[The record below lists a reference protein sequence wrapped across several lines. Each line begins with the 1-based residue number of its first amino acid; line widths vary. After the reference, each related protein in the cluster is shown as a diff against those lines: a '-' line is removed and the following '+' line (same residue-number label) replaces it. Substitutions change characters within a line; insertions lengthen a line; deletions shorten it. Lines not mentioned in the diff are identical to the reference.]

1 MFVAYS
7 YPLSTHFIGTD
18 YHWDQLNYFRDRLN
32 SFIESDGDAKYIPI
46 IFTGFNSISVRA
58 TDVAR
63 TTINNDIINYILL
76 LLLADTEHLLVPKEK
91 YLWILKDLFN
101 ITITPEEYNKA
112 LYKLKT
118 WETIDIYNNFEPD
131 IVHKALEK
139 YLEINNICIS
149 DYFD

>member
-18 YHWDQLNYFRDRLN
+18 YHWNQLNYFRDLLN

-46 IFTGFNSISVRA
+46 IFTGFNSIS
-58 TDVAR
+58 D
-63 TTINNDIINYILL
+63 NNDIINYTLL

-112 LYKLKT
+112 LDTLNT
-118 WETIDIYNNFEPD
+118 WTTMEIYNNFEPD
-131 IVHKALEK
+131 IVHNALMK

>member
-18 YHWDQLNYFRDRLN
+18 YHWNQLNYFKDLLN
-32 SFIESDGDAKYIPI
+32 RFIESGGIAKNIPS
-46 IFTGFNSISVRA
+46 IFNGINSISN
-58 TDVAR
+58 D
-63 TTINNDIINYILL
+63 NDIINYTLL

-118 WETIDIYNNFEPD
+118 WETMKIYNNFEPD
-131 IVHKALEK
+131 IVHNAIKK
-139 YLEINNICIS
+139 YLEMNKIHFS

>member
-7 YPLSTHFIGTD
+7 YPLSTHFIGID
-18 YHWDQLNYFRDRLN
+18 YHWEQLNYFRDLLN

-46 IFTGFNSISVRA
+46 IFNGVNLINN
-58 TDVAR
+58 
-63 TTINNDIINYILL
+63 NNDIINYTLL
-76 LLLADTEHLLVPKEK
+76 LLLADTEYLLVPKEK

-112 LYKLKT
+112 LDTLNT
-118 WETIDIYNNFEPD
+118 WTTMEIYNNFEPD
-131 IVHKALEK
+131 IVHKALMK
-139 YLEINNICIS
+139 YLEMNNICIS

>member
-7 YPLSTHFIGTD
+7 YPLSTHFIGID
-18 YHWDQLNYFRDRLN
+18 YHWKRLNYFRDLLN

-46 IFTGFNSISVRA
+46 IFTGFNSIS
-58 TDVAR
+58 D
-63 TTINNDIINYILL
+63 NNDIINYTLL

-112 LYKLKT
+112 LDTLNT
-118 WETIDIYNNFEPD
+118 WTTMEIYNNFEPD
-131 IVHKALEK
+131 IVHNALEK
-139 YLEINNICIS
+139 YLEMNNICIN

>member
-7 YPLSTHFIGTD
+7 YPLSKHLIGTD
-18 YHWDQLNYFRDRLN
+18 YHWEQLNYFKDLLN
-32 SFIESDGDAKYIPI
+32 KFIESGGIAENIPS
-46 IFTGFNSISVRA
+46 IFNGIESISN
-58 TDVAR
+58 
-63 TTINNDIINYILL
+63 NNDIINYTLL

-112 LYKLKT
+112 LYTLNT
-118 WETIDIYNNFEPD
+118 WTTMKIYNNFEPD
-131 IVHKALEK
+131 IVHNALKK
-139 YLEINNICIS
+139 YLEMNNIHFS

>member
-18 YHWDQLNYFRDRLN
+18 YHWTQLNYFKDLLN
-32 SFIESDGDAKYIPI
+32 NFIESGGISKNIPS
-46 IFTGFNSISVRA
+46 IFNGINSISN
-58 TDVAR
+58 
-63 TTINNDIINYILL
+63 NNDIINYTLL

-112 LYKLKT
+112 LYKLNT
-118 WETIDIYNNFEPD
+118 WETMKIYNNFEPD
-131 IVHKALEK
+131 IVHNALKK
-139 YLEINNICIS
+139 YLEINNICFS

>member
-7 YPLSTHFIGTD
+7 YPLSTHFIGID
-18 YHWDQLNYFRDRLN
+18 YHWNQLNYFRDRLN

-46 IFTGFNSISVRA
+46 IFTGFNSISN
-58 TDVAR
+58 
-63 TTINNDIINYILL
+63 NNDIINYTLL

-112 LYKLKT
+112 LDTLKT
-118 WETIDIYNNFEPD
+118 WTTMEIYNNFEPD

-139 YLEINNICIS
+139 YLEMYNICIN

>member
-7 YPLSTHFIGTD
+7 YPLSKHLIGTD
-18 YHWDQLNYFRDRLN
+18 YHWEQLNYFKDLLN
-32 SFIESDGDAKYIPI
+32 KFIESGGIAENIPS
-46 IFTGFNSISVRA
+46 IFNGINS
-58 TDVAR
+58 
-63 TTINNDIINYILL
+63 TINNDIINYTLL

-112 LYKLKT
+112 LYTLNT
-118 WETIDIYNNFEPD
+118 WTTMKIYNNFEPD
-131 IVHKALEK
+131 IVHNALKK
-139 YLEINNICIS
+139 YLEMNNIHFS

>member
-7 YPLSTHFIGTD
+7 YPLSTRFIGID
-18 YHWDQLNYFRDRLN
+18 YHWKQLNYFKELLN
-32 SFIESDGDAKYIPI
+32 SFIESGGIAKDIPS
-46 IFTGFNSISVRA
+46 IFSGINSVS
-58 TDVAR
+58 
-63 TTINNDIINYILL
+63 NSNDIINYTLL

-118 WETIDIYNNFEPD
+118 WETMKIYNNFEPD
-131 IVHKALEK
+131 IVHNALKK
-139 YLEINNICIS
+139 YIEINNICIN

>member
-18 YHWDQLNYFRDRLN
+18 YHWKQLNHFKDLLN
-32 SFIESDGDAKYIPI
+32 SFIESGGIAKNIPS
-46 IFTGFNSISVRA
+46 IFNGINSISN
-58 TDVAR
+58 
-63 TTINNDIINYILL
+63 NNDIINYTLL

-91 YLWILKDLFN
+91 YLWILKDLLG

-112 LYKLKT
+112 LYKLNT
-118 WETIDIYNNFEPD
+118 WTTMKIYNNFEPD
-131 IVHKALEK
+131 IVHNTLKK

>member
-7 YPLSTHFIGTD
+7 YPLSTHFIGID
-18 YHWDQLNYFRDRLN
+18 YHWEQLNYFRDRLN

-46 IFTGFNSISVRA
+46 IFTGFNSIS
-58 TDVAR
+58 D
-63 TTINNDIINYILL
+63 NNDIINYTLL

-91 YLWILKDLFN
+91 YLWILKDLFD

-112 LYKLKT
+112 LDTLNT
-118 WETIDIYNNFEPD
+118 WTTMEIYNNFEPD

-139 YLEINNICIS
+139 YLEMYNICIN

>member
-7 YPLSTHFIGTD
+7 YPLNTHFIGID
-18 YHWDQLNYFRDRLN
+18 YHWNQLNYFRDLLN

-46 IFTGFNSISVRA
+46 IFTGFNSIS
-58 TDVAR
+58 D
-63 TTINNDIINYILL
+63 NNDIINYTLL

-91 YLWILKDLFN
+91 YLWILKDLLGV
-101 ITITPEEYNKA
+101 TITPEEYNEE

-118 WETIDIYNNFEPD
+118 WETIGIYNNFEPD
-131 IVHKALEK
+131 IVHNALKK
-139 YLEINNICIS
+139 YLEMNNICIS